1 MARDRKFST
10 DELFRETQRL
20 LLEHGYEGFTFS
32 VLAEALNVSR
42 GTLYK
47 YYQNREEL
55 ITEFMLYEMNQF
67 LFEVKEIDPIEGFL
81 PKLNFLLNLMF
92 KNPKLK
98 QLIEIGQ
105 QVPAGIDEKVRQN
118 KAQLE
123 KLHLQMYNSLQSFI
137 EAGRQEGILKPELP
151 DALILGYIFQSVSIP
166 NHFGIPQDE
175 WIAGIRKLIC
185 YGMVKNN

>member
-32 VLAEALNVSR
+32 ILAEALNVSR

-47 YYQNREEL
+47 YYENREEL

-67 LFEVKEIDPIEGFL
+67 LFEVEEIHSIEGFL
-81 PKLNFLLNLMF
+81 PQLDFLLNLMF
-92 KNPKLK
+92 KNPELK

-105 QVPAGIDEKVRQN
+105 QVPAVINEKVRQN

-123 KLHLQMYNSLQSFI
+123 KLHLKMYDSLQAFI
-137 EAGRQEGILKPELP
+137 ETGRQEGMLKPGLP

-175 WIAGIRKLIC
+175 WIAGIGKLIC